1 MKDWLIMSVGLNE
14 KLPEGV
20 RMAVEYIMAHPELQ
34 VEDPDF
40 GAWCDKVI
48 HAVEDAKK
56 AVLA

>member
-1 MKDWLIMSVGLNE
+1 MSVGLNE